1 MNRVKVVNDISE
13 LVAVLR
19 AVDSEVKLNVFKDV
33 MQEWKSKRQIQEKYG
48 AAGEEA
54 LTLLDKLKLV
64 ETRWTPSEKGPEM
77 SYHTFYKSFHINITC
92 PISEI
97 SDILS
102 AAMIPE
108 ANFDEFE
115 KTLSEMVGKDG
126 VYVGDV
132 LEKMGLT
139 MTMLKGLVKRSSQFE
154 YRGHRIERLG
164 K

>member
-1 MNRVKVVNDISE
+1 MNRIKVVNDISE

-19 AVDSEVKLNVFKDV
+19 AVDSETKLSVFKEV

-48 AAGEEA
+48 KSGEEA
-54 LTLLDKLKLV
+54 LALLEKLKLV
-64 ETRWTPSEKGPEM
+64 ETRWTPADKGPEM

-102 AAMIPE
+102 AAMIGE
-108 ANFDEFE
+108 SKFE
-115 KTLSEMVGKDG
+115 DFENTLDQMVGAEG

-139 MTMLKGLVKRSSQFE
+139 MTMLKGLVKRSSRFE
-154 YRGHRIERLG
+154 YRGHRIERVA